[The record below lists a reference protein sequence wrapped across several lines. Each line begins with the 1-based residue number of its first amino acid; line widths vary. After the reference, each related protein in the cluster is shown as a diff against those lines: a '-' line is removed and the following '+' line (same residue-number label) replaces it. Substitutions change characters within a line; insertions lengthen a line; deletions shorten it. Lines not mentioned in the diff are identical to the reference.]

1 MRGKK
6 FGHRPIFVLSQTE
19 KHSDDGKELK
29 WAKVFE
35 ASWKPIA
42 AIAVPVA
49 VAVSPA
55 IYKYYTFD
63 RGVDGIIAEQALQLL
78 RADPDIDGDEG
89 VSDAEMA
96 VRDWAIDVVERYS
109 QVSFPQS
116 ARDLLRQTASDP
128 EGPLSRSWLDL
139 FENRVPCEPQSD
151 ISYARA
157 ETSEGSYAR
166 ALLEVAVA
174 EARNGI
180 TEFCAPER
188 VLRYFRESV
197 PWFEP
202 SASTDWAAAFV
213 GWVISQ
219 TGNPMQLDSLGPGV
233 RHIWWSAQEKGL
245 VYDDFSNLRVGDLVV
260 WVRPTSPGA
269 EIQSL
274 REDVTSREM
283 DVWGGHIGFVSSLS
297 DTSMVIIGGNQS
309 NAVSANTYPRD
320 PAARLGTLVP
330 LGYIR
335 LE

>member
-1 MRGKK
+1 M
-6 FGHRPIFVLSQTE
+6 
-19 KHSDDGKELK
+19 
-29 WAKVFE
+29 
-35 ASWKPIA
+35 
-42 AIAVPVA
+42 PVA

-63 RGVDGIIAEQALQLL
+63 REVDGIIAEQALQLL
-78 RADPDIDGDEG
+78 RADPDIDGDDE

-139 FENRVPCEPQSD
+139 FENRVPCELQND
-151 ISYARA
+151 ISFARV
-157 ETSEGSYAR
+157 ETTEGSYAR

-174 EARNGI
+174 EAREGI

-188 VLRYFRESV
+188 VLKYFRESV
-197 PWFEP
+197 PWFDP
-202 SASTDWAAAFV
+202 SASTDWAAVFV
-213 GWVISQ
+213 GWVIAQ
-219 TGNPMQLDSLGPGV
+219 TGNPKQLENLGPGV

-245 VYDDFSNLRVGDLVV
+245 VDDDFSNLRVGDLVV

-274 REDVTSREM
+274 REEVNSREM
-283 DVWGGHIGFVSSLS
+283 AAWGGHIGFVSSLS
-297 DTSMVIIGGNQS
+297 ETSMVIIGGNQS

-320 PAARLGTLVP
+320 PAARRGLLVP